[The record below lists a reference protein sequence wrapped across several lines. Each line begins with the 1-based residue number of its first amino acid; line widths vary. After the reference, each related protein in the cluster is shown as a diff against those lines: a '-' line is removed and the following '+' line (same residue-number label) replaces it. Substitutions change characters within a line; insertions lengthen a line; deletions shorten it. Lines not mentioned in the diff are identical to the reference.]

1 MMKKLTALLL
11 SVLMLVS
18 LCACTGDGKYCVV
31 KSLDELQYS
40 IVLRNGD
47 SSYHYINAALQELE
61 SDGRIDALAQ
71 DWFGDSDPVDFPSG
85 NNRVK
90 DFEYIEPREFTIGID
105 LDSFPMC
112 FEENGV
118 YTGFD
123 VVLAQEV
130 CDKLGWQLRVQPI
143 RTEDVFVEL
152 NSGNIDCAWGGI
164 AADLSSA
171 DYTILTT
178 YMTTDAVIAGLSS
191 GKGTLSGG
199 VLYMS
204 SAKTLQAILDANE
217 RSKNK
222 LGQITRAQG
231 TMQELFNSMA
241 NGDCDFVL
249 TTEAAVYYNNHH

>member
-71 DWFGDSDPVDFPSG
+71 DWFGDSDAVDFPSG

-90 DFEYIEPREFTIGID
+90 DFEYIEPREFTIGVD

-130 CDKLGWQLRVQPI
+130 CDKLKALGVRAETDLR
-143 RTEDVFVEL
+143 
-152 NSGNIDCAWGGI
+152 
-164 AADLSSA
+164 
-171 DYTILTT
+171 
-178 YMTTDAVIAGLSS
+178 
-191 GKGTLSGG
+191 
-199 VLYMS
+199 
-204 SAKTLQAILDANE
+204 NE
-217 RSKNK
+217 RTGYKIREAQMQK
-222 LGQITRAQG
+222 IPYMIVVGEKEKEAGTVAVRTRAG
-231 TMQELFNSMA
+231 VDMGALAF
-241 NGDCDFVL
+241 DDFAAKL
-249 TTEAAVYYNNHH
+249 TEEIKTRA